1 MSDSVKE
8 RIYFDERWMGDHG
21 IGRFAREVNQRLKFP
36 PADLKGSPVQP
47 LDPLRLS
54 FYLALNDVY
63 LISPGFNS
71 PLFGGKRFIPT
82 IHDLNHID
90 TGSGLLRSLYYRLI
104 LKRACQRA
112 PLILTVSNF
121 SRKKIV
127 DWAGVSPAKV
137 VNVGNGLSPAF
148 ATTGT
153 IYNPGYKYLLC
164 IGNRKPHKNEERVVQ
179 AFARAGI
186 DPTIRLVFN
195 GEPSPRLI
203 DVAMQERVDRR
214 IVFLGPMDDEKL
226 ASVYRGGIALIF
238 PSLYE
243 GFGFPVI
250 EAMASGIPVL
260 TSSTT
265 SLPEVAGSAAL
276 LVEPSSTEEIAA
288 GIHEIVTN
296 MMLRESLIQRGFE
309 QSARFT
315 WDKVADKILEALTQ
329 SLGGHL

>member
-1 MSDSVKE
+1 
-8 RIYFDERWMGDHG
+8 
-21 IGRFAREVNQRLKFP
+21 
-36 PADLKGSPVQP
+36 
-47 LDPLRLS
+47 
-54 FYLALNDVY
+54 
-63 LISPGFNS
+63 
-71 PLFGGKRFIPT
+71 
-82 IHDLNHID
+82 
-90 TGSGLLRSLYYRLI
+90 
-104 LKRACQRA
+104 
-112 PLILTVSNF
+112 
-121 SRKKIV
+121 
-127 DWAGVSPAKV
+127 
-137 VNVGNGLSPAF
+137 
-148 ATTGT
+148 
-153 IYNPGYKYLLC
+153 
-164 IGNRKPHKNEERVVQ
+164 
-179 AFARAGI
+179 
-186 DPTIRLVFN
+186 
-195 GEPSPRLI
+195 
-203 DVAMQERVDRR
+203 MQERVDRR